1 MNVLVVD
8 TSAWISF
15 FSGKNIPELEV
26 GLREGRIHIPPI
38 VVAELMSGTANSNEQ
53 KKLADFLR
61 DLPICAVD
69 LDHWL
74 RVGVLRAKAKSQK
87 LKLST
92 PDAHIAQCTLDLNG
106 YLLTEDRVFER
117 LSKLIPLRLALEFIK

>member
-8 TSAWISF
+8 TSSWVSF
-15 FSGKNIPELEV
+15 FSGKNISELEV
-26 GLREGRIHIPPI
+26 ALREGRVHLPPI
-38 VVAELMSGTANSNEQ
+38 VAAELMSGSHDRNEQ
-53 KKLADFLR
+53 KKLGDFLR
-61 DLPICAVD
+61 DLPLCVVN

-74 RVGVLRAKAKSQK
+74 KVGVLRAKARSQK

-106 YLLTEDRVFER
+106 YLLTEDKVFER
-117 LSKLIPLRLALEFIK
+117 LSSLIPLRLA

>member
-8 TSAWISF
+8 TSSWISF
-15 FSGKNIPELEV
+15 FSGKNIPDLEV
-26 GLREGRIHIPPI
+26 ALREGRIHLPPI
-38 VVAELMSGTANSNEQ
+38 VAAELISGTTDSNEQ
-53 KKLADFLR
+53 KKLGDFLR
-61 DLPICAVD
+61 DLPLCVVD

-74 RVGVLRAKAKSQK
+74 KVGVLRAKARGQK

-106 YLLTEDRVFER
+106 YLLTEDKVFER
-117 LSKLIPLRLALEFIK
+117 LSNLIPLRLA